1 MQNANIFATDE
12 IFQELSL
19 SQDGSYY
26 NAQGGSVKV
35 HLHEEGS
42 RIKLYLP
49 RKKFSRQYAFSK
61 HVPERILQWLMTDE
75 ASQIQQDTSDKAVNA
90 IKDVWNAPLEELPTT
105 LDECGIVAIDTR
117 NLDIP
122 FEEPSSDTDSD
133 DGDKSEDENTS
144 ASPPGT
150 MRVDSPGTSSGSNS
164 VQALT
169 PDETENEPATLS
181 VRLAAQSRPAT
192 PLEEFS
198 TRDTHYVNVLGRVI
212 AHARTSTIPDRN
224 ANQPNTAWGGT
235 SNIYGSDQ
243 FERDCKVGA
252 AGELFVGHLFPL
264 HSS

>member
-1 MQNANIFATDE
+1 MRNANIFATDE

-49 RKKFSRQYAFSK
+49 HKKFARQSAFSK

-75 ASQIQQDTSDKAVNA
+75 ASQIQQDASDKAVSA
-90 IKDVWNAPLEELPTT
+90 IKDVWNAPREELPTT
-105 LDECGIVAIDTR
+105 LDECGIMAINTR
-117 NLDIP
+117 NLDTP
-122 FEEPSSDTDSD
+122 FEEPSSDTGSD
-133 DGDKSEDENTS
+133 DGDESEVEDTS
-144 ASPPGT
+144 ASSPGTLRVDPPGT
-150 MRVDSPGTSSGSNS
+150 YSGSNS
-164 VQALT
+164 DHSFT
-169 PDETENEPATLS
+169 PDGTEIESDTLP
-181 VRLAAQSRPAT
+181 VRLAARSRPAT
-192 PLEEFS
+192 PLREVS

-212 AHARTSTIPDRN
+212 ASARTSTIPDRN
-224 ANQPNTAWGGT
+224 EVQLNTAWRGS

-252 AGELFVGHLFPL
+252 AGELFVGHFYSL
-264 HSS
+264 HSP

>member
-105 LDECGIVAIDTR
+105 LDECGIMAINTR
-117 NLDIP
+117 NLDTP
-122 FEEPSSDTDSD
+122 FEEPSSNSDSD
-133 DGDKSEDENTS
+133 DGEELEDEDSS
-144 ASPPGT
+144 ASSPGT
-150 MRVDSPGTSSGSNS
+150 MRVDPLGTSSGSNS
-164 VQALT
+164 DHSFT
-169 PDETENEPATLS
+169 PDGTEIESDALP
-181 VRLAAQSRPAT
+181 VRLAARSRLAT

-212 AHARTSTIPDRN
+212 AHARTSTIPDRS
-224 ANQPNTAWGGT
+224 ANQPSTVWGGS
-235 SNIYGSDQ
+235 SNIHGSDQ

-252 AGELFVGHLFPL
+252 AGELFVCHLFPL
-264 HSS
+264 HIS